1 MNLRAKAIIKSE
13 LKVLILLAFLAC
25 VLFYTNSCSA
35 TKMEKNQA
43 EDTQL
48 IISNLENGRSDDFLR
63 IQREFSK
70 SNPGYQLN
78 YFKDVVALASSE
90 SKRSVFIQKGG
101 GSATI
106 NGNTSKFSVGDI
118 LLLRAGD
125 QVATDSMFSALA
137 ITVPD
142 EIPSS
147 LPTFIRPDWDENIT
161 DTPGGC
167 ATETNAYRRIL
178 LTWKETV
185 GPYVF
190 HSVNAHRVRIMDS
203 FSHYHPREGGFD
215 EFYLVQMAAP
225 TARLI
230 TSTRVDQIENNETL
244 TTESAAVLTESHEL
258 KVNDLVYIP
267 RGLMHRGVGNVL
279 AQVITVPGFIP
290 GAEIGV
296 DHHLAKIN
304 SRFNFMSGKALPYN
318 VDASKKAV
326 VK

>member
-1 MNLRAKAIIKSE
+1 MKTLTPIWH
-13 LKVLILLAFLAC
+13 KVLYLLGFFVYSLLITYAC
-25 VLFYTNSCSA
+25 TTPRMVEI
-35 TKMEKNQA
+35 K
-43 EDTQL
+43 DTSDQL
-48 IISNLENGRSDDFLR
+48 IVANLENDDDHAFLK
-63 IQREFSK
+63 IQTEFSK
-70 SNPGYQLN
+70 SNPGYIID
-78 YFKDVVALASSE
+78 YAD
-90 SKRSVFIQKGG
+90 SVFELPAMQSQRTIFIQKGG
-101 GSATI
+101 GTAITGVNS
-106 NGNTSKFSVGDI
+106 SKFSVGDI
-118 LLLRAGD
+118 LMLRP
-125 QVATDSMFSALA
+125 QESVISDSLFSALV

-142 EIPSS
+142 PMPDKI
-147 LPTFIRPDWDENIT
+147 PTFIRPDWDDKIT

-203 FSHYHPREGGFD
+203 FSHYHPKVGGFD

-230 TSTRVDQIENNETL
+230 TSTRVDEIENNTKLTENASTTL
-244 TTESAAVLTESHEL
+244 TQSHAL
-258 KVNDLVYIP
+258 KVGDLVYIP

-296 DHHLAKIN
+296 DHHLARIN
-304 SRFNFMSGKALPYN
+304 RRLNLLSGKAIPYN
-318 VDASKKAV
+318 VEASKKAII
-326 VK
+326 K